1 MSRRRRI
8 YEGKAKTLFEGPEP
22 GTIVQYFKD
31 DATAFNNQKKGTITG
46 KGVINNR
53 ISEFLMTK
61 LGEIGVPTHFIRRLN
76 MREQLIRQVEII
88 PLEVV
93 VRNVAAGSFAKRFG
107 VEEGTQLP
115 RSIMEFFYKN
125 DQLGDPMVTEEHI
138 TAFGWA
144 TPQDLDDIVA
154 LTLRVNDFLFGLF
167 LGCGIKLIDFKIE
180 FGRLYEDD
188 MVRIVLADEISPN
201 SCRLWDLRTN
211 EKMDKDRFRRDLGKV
226 EEAYQE
232 VARRLGILI
241 DQGPGDVRGP
251 TTNARSNKRRNE
263 SQSSRD
269 PQERRARPPGQGH
282 RTFPQSPGLPRG
294 GRRPP
299 GQVHRA
305 RARRDRQG
313 KGQGPPRGHV
323 PQAPRQHGDRELLDR
338 AGRLMKAAVL
348 VFPGSNREG
357 DVAQAIELVTGRKP
371 QMVWHGDG
379 DFEKTDLIVLPGGF
393 SYGDYLRCGA
403 MAAQSPVMAEV
414 KKRAAQGV
422 PVLAICNGFQIAAE
436 AGLVPG
442 VLMRNEKLKFVC
454 GDVHLKVETSQSLF
468 TNRYQAG
475 QVIKVPVAHAEGNYF
490 ADADTLKRLED
501 RGQVAFRYCAPDGTV
516 DGTGNPNGSIQNIA
530 GVFNE
535 TKTVMGLMPH
545 PENAVESLFGG
556 CDGKALFEGL
566 VEALA

>member
-167 LGCGIKLIDFKIE
+167 LGCGIKLIDFKVE

-188 MVRIVLADEISPN
+188 MVRIVLADEISPD

-211 EKMDKDRFRRDLGKV
+211 EKTGQGPLPSRPRQGRGGLPGSGAPARHPDRPGPRRRARPHYAAIGRCKRRD
-226 EEAYQE
+226 
-232 VARRLGILI
+232 
-241 DQGPGDVRGP
+241 
-251 TTNARSNKRRNE
+251 E

-282 RTFPQSPGLPRG
+282 RTFAQSPGLPRG
-294 GRRPP
+294 RRRPP

-313 KGQGPPRGHV
+313 EGQGPPRGHV
-323 PQAPRQHGDRELLDR
+323 PEAPRQHGDRELLDR
-338 AGRLMKAAVL
+338 AGGLMKAAVL

-357 DVAQAIELVTGRKP
+357 DVAQAIELVTGRRP

-436 AGLVPG
+436 AGLLPG

-516 DGTGNPNGSIQNIA
+516 DGTRQSQRLDPATSPA
-530 GVFNE
+530 SS
-535 TKTVMGLMPH
+535 TRPRR
-545 PENAVESLFGG
+545 
-556 CDGKALFEGL
+556 
-566 VEALA
+566 